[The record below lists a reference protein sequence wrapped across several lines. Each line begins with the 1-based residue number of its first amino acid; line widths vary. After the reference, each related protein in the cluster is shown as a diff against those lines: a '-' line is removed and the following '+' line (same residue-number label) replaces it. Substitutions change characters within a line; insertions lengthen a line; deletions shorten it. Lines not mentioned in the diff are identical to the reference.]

1 MFYKPGKLVF
11 KTCSAQ
17 IATVGIVNVSDST
30 TDVDVVIFDSKNF
43 SSSFLGQIFSNIYG
57 KIYNFESEASVFD
70 G

>member
-1 MFYKPGKLVF
+1 MVFKPGKLVF

-43 SSSFLGQIFSNIYG
+43 SSSFLGQILLNFFGN
-57 KIYNFESEASVFD
+57 IYNFESEASVFD